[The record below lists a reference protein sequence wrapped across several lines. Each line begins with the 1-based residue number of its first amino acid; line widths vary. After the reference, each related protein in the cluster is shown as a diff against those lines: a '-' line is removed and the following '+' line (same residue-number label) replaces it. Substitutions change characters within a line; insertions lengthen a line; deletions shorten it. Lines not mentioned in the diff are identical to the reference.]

1 MAPRI
6 PRRDIEA
13 LVLAGQMAHRTHTAD
28 TGIPAV
34 FREFGPLRWITVPL
48 AGVAVAAFVWAV
60 GIVVG
65 GMQ

>member
-28 TGIPAV
+28 TGIPAA
-34 FREFGPLRWITVPL
+34 FREFGRYRWLVVPL
-48 AGVAVAAFVWAV
+48 AGVAVALFVWAV
-60 GIVVG
+60 LFG
-65 GMQ
+65 GLGQ